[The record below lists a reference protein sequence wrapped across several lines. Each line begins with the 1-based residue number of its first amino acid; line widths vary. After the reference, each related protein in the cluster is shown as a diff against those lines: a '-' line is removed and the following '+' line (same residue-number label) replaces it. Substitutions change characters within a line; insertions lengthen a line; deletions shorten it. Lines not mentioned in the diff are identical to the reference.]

1 MFSYVLS
8 SPSSMSLIGL
18 GLFAAFHLV
27 DRLGLLLIM
36 LVIERTTLL
45 LSSSWLILV
54 SNSLVVAHIFAR
66 L

>member
-1 MFSYVLS
+1 MFSCAVS

-27 DRLGLLLIM
+27 DRLVLLLIM
-36 LVIERTTLL
+36 LVVEMMTL
-45 LSSSWLILV
+45 LSSSSLLILV
-54 SNSLVVAHIFAR
+54 SVVAHIFAR